1 MSLGPYTTMRTIQ
14 NGTKIFEFNQH
25 LKRLEKSARGLGLSF
40 TGFSNLSTSC
50 LTLIKLCL
58 DSYLKASLSSQDFRI
73 TFLLET
79 QVDGSDVSCFLRIY
93 LSTLPLLQISSCQV
107 ELKNY
112 GARKNAEFK
121 NSQWI
126 KERESLENSKK
137 NSETNE
143 ILLVSHNIIHEGIS
157 SNFGAIS
164 VLGNKL
170 LIGDLSKVLLGTMLQ
185 HIIKVAIEE
194 CHLKVDERPIQLET
208 IINEKLPCFI
218 CSTSRGLLPI
228 ERMILPDGTTTVTLD
243 SHKHPAIVK
252 LKSHLEISF
261 DVNSTP
267 I

>member
-1 MSLGPYTTMRTIQ
+1 
-14 NGTKIFEFNQH
+14 
-25 LKRLEKSARGLGLSF
+25 
-40 TGFSNLSTSC
+40 
-50 LTLIKLCL
+50 
-58 DSYLKASLSSQDFRI
+58 
-73 TFLLET
+73 
-79 QVDGSDVSCFLRIY
+79 
-93 LSTLPLLQISSCQV
+93 
-107 ELKNY
+107 
-112 GARKNAEFK
+112 
-121 NSQWI
+121 
-126 KERESLENSKK
+126 
-137 NSETNE
+137 
-143 ILLVSHNIIHEGIS
+143 
-157 SNFGAIS
+157 
-164 VLGNKL
+164 
-170 LIGDLSKVLLGTMLQ
+170 MLQ